1 MTTNGLS
8 REERLK
14 SLKAI
19 EALFSGTNPSAT
31 AFPLKVIWR
40 KNSER
45 TSRLLVSVSKRHHK
59 RAVARNR
66 IKRQVREAYRLH
78 KNIVTTPCDIAFLW
92 LSKELC
98 PSPLVHFTPES
109 LMRRLLILPIR
120 FYQRCISPLTPPSCR
135 FTPTCSQYA
144 VEAIEKYGPVKG
156 LWLAVRRLLRCHPW
170 GGSGYDPVP

>member
-40 KNSER
+40 KNCER

-66 IKRQVREAYRLH
+66 IKRQVREAYRGA
-78 KNIVTTPCDIAFLW
+78 PQGG
-92 LSKELC
+92 
-98 PSPLVHFTPES
+98 HFTPKS

>member
-45 TSRLLVSVSKRHHK
+45 TSRLLVSVSKR
-59 RAVARNR
+59 AVARNR

-98 PSPLVHFTPES
+98 PSPLVHHKVVT
-109 LMRRLLILPIR
+109 LL
-120 FYQRCISPLTPPSCR
+120 QKVSCAD
-135 FTPTCSQYA
+135 S
-144 VEAIEKYGPVKG
+144 
-156 LWLAVRRLLRCHPW
+156 
-170 GGSGYDPVP
+170 